1 LIPLAVKKSLFWSLV
16 FLLIL
21 NVFGYYL
28 FFGALQYSNDI
39 AMTRRLDADLYNEN
53 EAITIRL
60 PLTVP
65 YLGDDKTFRRAE
77 GKFWHEG
84 QFYRMVKQKY
94 ARDTLTVIC
103 VRDNEKVRIHEAIS
117 EFVKT
122 FTDNP
127 VPHQASSKLVLFM
140 VKDYLRP
147 PFALGTSAV
156 GWQSEIKLFERCL
169 ELSSTFTPS
178 ISHPPEC
185 A

>member
-1 LIPLAVKKSLFWSLV
+1 MKKSLSWSLV

-28 FFGALQYSNDI
+28 FFVALQYRNEI
-39 AMTRRLDADLYNEN
+39 AMTRQLDADSYNEN

-65 YLGDDKTFRRAE
+65 YLGDEKTFRRAE

-103 VRDNEKVRIHEAIS
+103 VRDEEKVRIHEAIS

-122 FTDNP
+122 FTDTP
-127 VPHQASSKLVLFM
+127 IQSQASSKFVQFM
-140 VKDYLRP
+140 VKDYLHT

-156 GWQSEIKLFERCL
+156 GWQFEINLFERCL
-169 ELSSTFTPS
+169 TLSSTFIPS
-178 ISHPPEC
+178 INHPPER

>member
-1 LIPLAVKKSLFWSLV
+1 MRKTVSWSLV
-16 FLLIL
+16 FLFLL

-28 FFGALQYSNDI
+28 FFAALQYTNDV
-39 AMTRRLDADLYNEN
+39 AMTRRLDADSYNEN
-53 EAITIRL
+53 EAITIQF

-84 QFYRMVKQKY
+84 QFYRLVKQKY
-94 ARDTLTVIC
+94 ARDTLTVVCI
-103 VRDNEKVRIHEAIS
+103 RDDEKVRIHEAIS

-127 VPHQASSKLVLFM
+127 IQGQVASKLALFM
-140 VKDYLRP
+140 ARDYLHQ
-147 PFALGTSAV
+147 PFRMGTSAV
-156 GWQSEIKLFERCL
+156 GWQSEINLFEHCL
-169 ELSSTFTPS
+169 TLSSTFSPS
-178 ISHPPEC
+178 INHPPEC